1 MIIGIFILAFA
12 IGDVCSRIGIRLMRL
27 VGGGIHVFVSSVLRF
42 TMLCSGKVLTN
53 LRFLVQ
59 TDRGRA
65 VARGLVKVYE
75 ACIVIFCF
83 DPRRRSCRARVV
95 PAVHRVTINGSQI

>member
-1 MIIGIFILAFA
+1 MSKSQARLFGGMIVGILILAFA
-12 IGDVCSRIGIRLMRL
+12 IGDVYSRIGIRLMRL
-27 VGGGIHVFVSSVLRF
+27 VGGGIDVFVSSVLRF

-65 VARGLVKVYE
+65 V
-75 ACIVIFCF
+75 
-83 DPRRRSCRARVV
+83 
-95 PAVHRVTINGSQI
+95 T